1 MSLLSQ
7 TMNYTEQEKFPKVER
22 RLKQGT
28 NGQTTAAS
36 PTLQYYRPMV
46 TERNSKSRGPAD
58 TQAGPPV
65 LTASSWAGC

>member
-1 MSLLSQ
+1 MEEYFLWDLVCFKNVSSQ
-7 TMNYTEQEKFPKVER
+7 TMNYTEKEKFPKVER

-46 TERNSKSRGPAD
+46 TERN
-58 TQAGPPV
+58 
-65 LTASSWAGC
+65 